1 MNTFLYI
8 MGATSEVQQGLLIW
22 RRKIN
27 QYLNMYY
34 DGDKANARGSIFFSC
49 ISKVEN
55 LEETIDDPDTHEQF
69 RAVKDNQGLIQAVCL
84 CETARVEIENQVYRA
99 LAIDSL
105 TNAPWNTIEYLQTET
120 KKGAATSLIEQLV
133 RESQRLQLNGIL
145 KAFVI
150 PSARDFYNSI
160 GFVETDGSGEM
171 ILTPNAANMF
181 ILDQEQR
188 LLSQPFD

>member
-8 MGATSEVQQGLLIW
+8 IGATSELQQGLIIW
-22 RRKIN
+22 RSKIN
-27 QYLNMYY
+27 HYLNTYY
-34 DGDKANARGSIFFSC
+34 EGDKANARGTIFFSC
-49 ISKVEN
+49 VSKVEN
-55 LEETIDDPDTHEQF
+55 LEEILNDIDTHEQF

-84 CETARVEIENQVYRA
+84 CETVRVEIENEVYRG

-133 RESQRLQLNGIL
+133 RESQRLGLDGIL
-145 KAFVI
+145 KALVI
-150 PSARDFYNSI
+150 PSARNFYDSL

-171 ILTPNAANMF
+171 ILTPNAANML
-181 ILDQEQR
+181 ILDQERR
-188 LLSQPFD
+188 LLSPFD